1 VHDDVW
7 YEAAMP
13 LDQMI
18 SRWAAIMREGIEVL
32 GSDTAAGVRMDETLA
47 YFEFLQAEVPAV
59 LERWRQRKAELQ
71 RGQDEK
77 KASRG

>member
-1 VHDDVW
+1 
-7 YEAAMP
+7 
-13 LDQMI
+13 
-18 SRWAAIMREGIEVL
+18 VL